1 MVNNFDV
8 CYYDNM
14 AIHFDAFA
22 VTSRQRVTVTCLNV
36 YRYAYLH
43 CEALVFD

>member
-8 CYYDNM
+8 YYYDNM

-22 VTSRQRVTVTCLNV
+22 VESRVTVTCLTV